1 MCEIKTTVLLTI
13 RMETGDELFC
23 VYDNTLFE
31 TFFNYGKISAEK
43 LAIISETLRHW
54 FGHILS
60 IVISLAK

>member
-1 MCEIKTTVLLTI
+1 
-13 RMETGDELFC
+13 METGDELFC